1 MSRILSPVPRGSG
14 ATIIHQSLADHIP
27 GYQVCAY
34 NPYWTLFPP
43 ALPFVASDRT
53 AAVIHCPPDY
63 ACFLAE
69 RKVPLV
75 LTFHNYV
82 LDQWMRQYSGSLQRL
97 HYRTDLK
104 WWTKRSVNRAAKITA
119 VSHFVADLVRRELNP
134 DKDISVIYNGVD
146 TERFRPNSVL
156 PRKSSAHIRVLF
168 SGNLT
173 ARKGVQWLP
182 QIADLLDK
190 GIVIYY
196 TAGLRTGNRLPARPN
211 LISVGSI
218 PFKDMPER
226 YRDMDILLTP
236 TVREGF
242 GLAVAEAMASQLP
255 VVASNCSAIP
265 ELVDDGRGGCL
276 CPVGDVKAFAEKLN
290 FLAAS
295 PGLRIEMGAYNREKA
310 ELRFSLRRMIG
321 EYVRLFDSIG
331 DGEA

>member
-1 MSRILSPVPRGSG
+1 MSAASIFSPVPEGCG
-14 ATIIHQSLADHIP
+14 AAIIHQSLAGHIP
-27 GYQVCAY
+27 GYCARTY
-34 NPYWTLFPP
+34 NPYWTL
-43 ALPFVASDRT
+43 LPILLPLVASSRC
-53 AAVIHCPPDY
+53 AAMVHCPPDY

-82 LDQWMRQYSGSLQRL
+82 LDQWMRPYSSRLQTI

-104 WWTKRSVNRAAKITA
+104 WWTRLSVKHATRITA
-119 VSHFVADLVRRELNP
+119 VSNFIADLVRRELNP
-134 DKDISVIYNGVD
+134 GKDISVIHNGVD
-146 TERFRPNSVL
+146 TERFRPVSGLSN
-156 PRKSSAHIRVLF
+156 KGDKKIRVFF

-173 ARKGVQWLP
+173 LRKGAQWLP
-182 QIADLLDK
+182 AIADRLDK
-190 GIVIYY
+190 HIMIYY
-196 TAGLRTGNRLPARPN
+196 TAGLRTRKKLPERPN

-242 GLAVAEAMASQLP
+242 GLAVAEAMASRLP
-255 VVASNCSAIP
+255 VVASNCWAIP

-295 PGLRIEMGAYNREKA
+295 PGLRKEMGAYNREKA
-310 ELRFSLRRMIG
+310 EQRFSLRRMIG
-321 EYVRLFDSIG
+321 EYVRLFDSLRG
-331 DGEA
+331 